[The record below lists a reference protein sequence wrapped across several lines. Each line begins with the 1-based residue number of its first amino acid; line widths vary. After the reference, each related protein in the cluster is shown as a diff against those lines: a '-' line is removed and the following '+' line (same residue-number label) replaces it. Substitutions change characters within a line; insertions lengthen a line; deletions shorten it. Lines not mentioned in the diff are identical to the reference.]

1 MMITGNVMRLKT
13 SPPLEE
19 MRLKMASP
27 ENRARYNRRIG
38 TVEPV
43 FSHLVD
49 TMGYRR
55 ATTRHPRALRAEIML
70 KILAHNVARLLVA
83 RRLRLVRVVLD
94 LF

>member
-1 MMITGNVMRLKT
+1 
-13 SPPLEE
+13 
-19 MRLKMASP
+19 MARP
-27 ENRARYNRRIG
+27 ENRVRYNRRIG

-43 FSHLVD
+43 FAHLVD

-55 ATTRHPRALRAEIML
+55 ATTRHPEALRAEILL
-70 KILAHNVARLLVA
+70 KCLAHNVARLLVA